1 MGGGLNLN
9 IDWAQHR
16 WAIFYC
22 LVATIGALC
31 YGYDTIYYTGIQG
44 MKYFARD
51 YGTLDADGTYSLG
64 TTFLSVSA
72 SIIYVGEFVGALIA
86 APIND
91 KFGRK
96 AVFASAAISIIIG
109 AIVQVCAYSIEGV
122 FYVGRIFVGLGV
134 GQFTATC
141 LVYVADVAPSPIR
154 GPALMMFQF
163 MQSIAQFVGACVNQG
178 TETIDGKAQYQ
189 LPMGLLTAL
198 PLTMLVLLIFTPE
211 SPVWFMSKD
220 RRDDARKALIK
231 INRSTTAYDPET
243 DLKIIDDQI
252 ALDRELAAGSSW
264 ISLIT
269 DPIERRK
276 LIYACG
282 VMFAQQINGIQF
294 WYTYGV
300 VFAQS
305 IGVGEPFTINTII
318 YVVQILTV
326 GCSVIFGNKVNR
338 RTNLLVC
345 TTGMFISLIAVGG
358 LGVTKD
364 SEGNFSRGI
373 GIGIVVFAYFNIVF
387 YNFSIGTL
395 SYTIASEMAVG
406 RNRNKITSCAL
417 GTFFFTVWLMVFTSP
432 YLYYDAEL
440 GPMVGFVYAG
450 TTLITL
456 AYSWFCVGET
466 TGRTNAELERFFIEG
481 IPVRKWKTHVF
492 EPLPSTEQRG
502 EEDLEDDEVA
512 LEKDRKM
519 GVAAQVEEKV

>member
-1 MGGGLNLN
+1 
-9 IDWAQHR
+9 
-16 WAIFYC
+16 
-22 LVATIGALC
+22 
-31 YGYDTIYYTGIQG
+31 

-282 VMFAQQINGIQF
+282 VMFAQQVRF
-294 WYTYGV
+294 
-300 VFAQS
+300 
-305 IGVGEPFTINTII
+305 
-318 YVVQILTV
+318 L
-326 GCSVIFGNKVNR
+326 
-338 RTNLLVC
+338 
-345 TTGMFISLIAVGG
+345 
-358 LGVTKD
+358 
-364 SEGNFSRGI
+364 
-373 GIGIVVFAYFNIVF
+373 
-387 YNFSIGTL
+387 
-395 SYTIASEMAVG
+395 
-406 RNRNKITSCAL
+406 
-417 GTFFFTVWLMVFTSP
+417 FFFLTQKKTRQVHPHPTQK
-432 YLYYDAEL
+432 
-440 GPMVGFVYAG
+440 
-450 TTLITL
+450 
-456 AYSWFCVGET
+456 
-466 TGRTNAELERFFIEG
+466 N
-481 IPVRKWKTHVF
+481 IPN
-492 EPLPSTEQRG
+492 
-502 EEDLEDDEVA
+502 
-512 LEKDRKM
+512 
-519 GVAAQVEEKV
+519 

>member
-1 MGGGLNLN
+1 
-9 IDWAQHR
+9 
-16 WAIFYC
+16 
-22 LVATIGALC
+22 
-31 YGYDTIYYTGIQG
+31 

-96 AVFASAAISIIIG
+96 AVFASAAICIIIG

-282 VMFAQQINGIQF
+282 VMFAQQVRF
-294 WYTYGV
+294 LLLPLLLDTKKKTT
-300 VFAQS
+300 S
-305 IGVGEPFTINTII
+305 
-318 YVVQILTV
+318 
-326 GCSVIFGNKVNR
+326 NK
-338 RTNLLVC
+338 
-345 TTGMFISLIAVGG
+345 
-358 LGVTKD
+358 K
-364 SEGNFSRGI
+364 
-373 GIGIVVFAYFNIVF
+373 NIP
-387 YNFSIGTL
+387 N
-395 SYTIASEMAVG
+395 
-406 RNRNKITSCAL
+406 
-417 GTFFFTVWLMVFTSP
+417 
-432 YLYYDAEL
+432 
-440 GPMVGFVYAG
+440 
-450 TTLITL
+450 
-456 AYSWFCVGET
+456 
-466 TGRTNAELERFFIEG
+466 
-481 IPVRKWKTHVF
+481 
-492 EPLPSTEQRG
+492 
-502 EEDLEDDEVA
+502 
-512 LEKDRKM
+512 
-519 GVAAQVEEKV
+519 

>member
-1 MGGGLNLN
+1 MGGLNLN
-9 IDWAQHR
+9 IDWKSHR
-16 WAIFYC
+16 WAVFYC

-44 MKYFARD
+44 MQYFARD
-51 YGTLDADGTYSLG
+51 YGEQQPDGTYELG

-96 AVFASAAISIIIG
+96 AVFATASVCIILG
-109 AIVQVCAYSIEGV
+109 AIIQVCAYSIEGV

-141 LVYVADVAPSPIR
+141 LVYVADVAPSAIR

-163 MQSIAQFVGACVNQG
+163 MQSISQFVGACVNQG

-189 LPMGLLTAL
+189 LPMSLLTVL

-211 SPVWFMSKD
+211 SPVWFMSKG
-220 RRDDARKALIK
+220 RREDARKALIK
-231 INRSTTAYDPET
+231 INRSKADYTPDA
-243 DLKIIDDQI
+243 DLKAIDDQI
-252 ALDRELAAGSSW
+252 AADAEMAAESSW
-264 ISLIT
+264 ASLLL
-269 DPIERRK
+269 DPVERRK

-318 YVVQILTV
+318 YVVQIITV
-326 GCSVIFGNKVNR
+326 GCSVIFGNKINR

-345 TTGMFISLIAVGG
+345 TIGMLVSLVAVGG
-358 LGVTKD
+358 LGTTKD
-364 SEGNFSRGI
+364 ANGDFSRGI

-417 GTFFFTVWLMVFTSP
+417 GTFFFTVWMMVFTSP
-432 YLYYDAEL
+432 YMYYDAEL

-450 TTLITL
+450 TTLFTL

-466 TGRTNAELERFFIEG
+466 TGRTNAQLERFFQER
-481 IPVRKWKTHVF
+481 IPCRQWESHVF
-492 EPLPSTEQRG
+492 E
-502 EEDLEDDEVA
+502 DEYESDA
-512 LEKDRKM
+512 ASEKDRKD
-519 GVAAQVEEKV
+519 VVTSQVEEKA

>member
-31 YGYDTIYYTGIQG
+31 YGYDVSFLSLFLFLHAVVCQILSSLPLSLPWQLLLPLLLETDKDQKTIYYTGIQG

-282 VMFAQQINGIQF
+282 VMFAQQ
-294 WYTYGV
+294 V
-300 VFAQS
+300 
-305 IGVGEPFTINTII
+305 
-318 YVVQILTV
+318 
-326 GCSVIFGNKVNR
+326 R
-338 RTNLLVC
+338 
-345 TTGMFISLIAVGG
+345 SL
-358 LGVTKD
+358 
-364 SEGNFSRGI
+364 
-373 GIGIVVFAYFNIVF
+373 
-387 YNFSIGTL
+387 
-395 SYTIASEMAVG
+395 
-406 RNRNKITSCAL
+406 
-417 GTFFFTVWLMVFTSP
+417 FFFFLTQRRQTSSSP
-432 YLYYDAEL
+432 SN
-440 GPMVGFVYAG
+440 P
-450 TTLITL
+450 
-456 AYSWFCVGET
+456 
-466 TGRTNAELERFFIEG
+466 
-481 IPVRKWKTHVF
+481 KKTSQLTSS
-492 EPLPSTEQRG
+492 LPSRSTASNSGTPTASSSRNPS
-502 EEDLEDDEVA
+502 A
-512 LEKDRKM
+512 
-519 GVAAQVEEKV
+519 

>member
-1 MGGGLNLN
+1 
-9 IDWAQHR
+9 
-16 WAIFYC
+16 
-22 LVATIGALC
+22 
-31 YGYDTIYYTGIQG
+31 

-282 VMFAQQINGIQF
+282 VMFAQQVRFLFFLFFLTQRRRQIP
-294 WYTYGV
+294 TKK
-300 VFAQS
+300 
-305 IGVGEPFTINTII
+305 TIP
-318 YVVQILTV
+318 
-326 GCSVIFGNKVNR
+326 
-338 RTNLLVC
+338 TNLLPLTPDQRHPILVHLRRRLRAIHRRRR
-345 TTGMFISLIAVGG
+345 TLHHQHNNLRRPNPHRG
-358 LGVTKD
+358 LLR
-364 SEGNFSRGI
+364 NFRQQSQPAHQPPRLHHRNVHLAHRRRRSR
-373 GIGIVVFAYFNIVF
+373 
-387 YNFSIGTL
+387 
-395 SYTIASEMAVG
+395 
-406 RNRNKITSCAL
+406 RDK
-417 GTFFFTVWLMVFTSP
+417 
-432 YLYYDAEL
+432 
-440 GPMVGFVYAG
+440 
-450 TTLITL
+450 
-456 AYSWFCVGET
+456 
-466 TGRTNAELERFFIEG
+466 RF
-481 IPVRKWKTHVF
+481 
-492 EPLPSTEQRG
+492 
-502 EEDLEDDEVA
+502 
-512 LEKDRKM
+512 
-519 GVAAQVEEKV
+519 

>member
-1 MGGGLNLN
+1 
-9 IDWAQHR
+9 
-16 WAIFYC
+16 
-22 LVATIGALC
+22 
-31 YGYDTIYYTGIQG
+31 

-282 VMFAQQINGIQF
+282 VMFAQQVRF
-294 WYTYGV
+294 
-300 VFAQS
+300 
-305 IGVGEPFTINTII
+305 PFLLLLLDT
-318 YVVQILTV
+318 
-326 GCSVIFGNKVNR
+326 R
-338 RTNLLVC
+338 RRQVPTKKNIPTNLLPLTPDQRHPILVHLRRRLRAIHRRRR
-345 TTGMFISLIAVGG
+345 TLHHQHHHLRRPNPHGRL
-358 LGVTKD
+358 LR
-364 SEGNFSRGI
+364 NFRQQSQPPHQPPRLHHRNVHLAHRRRRSR
-373 GIGIVVFAYFNIVF
+373 
-387 YNFSIGTL
+387 
-395 SYTIASEMAVG
+395 
-406 RNRNKITSCAL
+406 RNK
-417 GTFFFTVWLMVFTSP
+417 
-432 YLYYDAEL
+432 
-440 GPMVGFVYAG
+440 
-450 TTLITL
+450 
-456 AYSWFCVGET
+456 
-466 TGRTNAELERFFIEG
+466 RF
-481 IPVRKWKTHVF
+481 
-492 EPLPSTEQRG
+492 
-502 EEDLEDDEVA
+502 
-512 LEKDRKM
+512 
-519 GVAAQVEEKV
+519 

>member
-1 MGGGLNLN
+1 
-9 IDWAQHR
+9 
-16 WAIFYC
+16 
-22 LVATIGALC
+22 
-31 YGYDTIYYTGIQG
+31 

-282 VMFAQQINGIQF
+282 VMFAQQVRF
-294 WYTYGV
+294 
-300 VFAQS
+300 
-305 IGVGEPFTINTII
+305 PFLLLLPLLLDTKKKTN
-318 YVVQILTV
+318 
-326 GCSVIFGNKVNR
+326 SNKKNIP
-338 RTNLLVC
+338 TNLLPLTPDQRHPILVHLRRRLRAIHRRRR
-345 TTGMFISLIAVGG
+345 TLHHQHHH
-358 LGVTKD
+358 LRRPNPHRRLLR
-364 SEGNFSRGI
+364 NFRQQSQPPHQPPRLHHRNVHLAHRRRRSR
-373 GIGIVVFAYFNIVF
+373 
-387 YNFSIGTL
+387 
-395 SYTIASEMAVG
+395 
-406 RNRNKITSCAL
+406 RNK
-417 GTFFFTVWLMVFTSP
+417 
-432 YLYYDAEL
+432 
-440 GPMVGFVYAG
+440 
-450 TTLITL
+450 
-456 AYSWFCVGET
+456 
-466 TGRTNAELERFFIEG
+466 RF
-481 IPVRKWKTHVF
+481 
-492 EPLPSTEQRG
+492 
-502 EEDLEDDEVA
+502 
-512 LEKDRKM
+512 
-519 GVAAQVEEKV
+519 

>member
-31 YGYDTIYYTGIQG
+31 YGYDVSFLSLSLLPFLHTVVCQILSPAFLLLLLLETDKDQKTIYYTGIQG

-96 AVFASAAISIIIG
+96 AVFASAAICIIIG

-282 VMFAQQINGIQF
+282 VMFAQQVRF
-294 WYTYGV
+294 
-300 VFAQS
+300 
-305 IGVGEPFTINTII
+305 PFLLLLLLLDTKEDKFQQKKTS
-318 YVVQILTV
+318 QLT
-326 GCSVIFGNKVNR
+326 S
-338 RTNLLVC
+338 
-345 TTGMFISLIAVGG
+345 SL
-358 LGVTKD
+358 
-364 SEGNFSRGI
+364 SRST
-373 GIGIVVFAYFNIVF
+373 ASN
-387 YNFSIGTL
+387 SGTP
-395 SYTIASEMAVG
+395 TAS
-406 RNRNKITSCAL
+406 S
-417 GTFFFTVWLMVFTSP
+417 SP
-432 YLYYDAEL
+432 
-440 GPMVGFVYAG
+440 
-450 TTLITL
+450 
-456 AYSWFCVGET
+456 
-466 TGRTNAELERFFIEG
+466 N
-481 IPVRKWKTHVF
+481 
-492 EPLPSTEQRG
+492 PS
-502 EEDLEDDEVA
+502 A
-512 LEKDRKM
+512 
-519 GVAAQVEEKV
+519 

>member
-31 YGYDTIYYTGIQG
+31 YGYDVSFLSLLPFLHTVVCRILSSLPLSLPWQLLLLLLLETDKDQKTIYYTGIQG

-282 VMFAQQINGIQF
+282 VMFAQQVRF
-294 WYTYGV
+294 
-300 VFAQS
+300 
-305 IGVGEPFTINTII
+305 
-318 YVVQILTV
+318 L
-326 GCSVIFGNKVNR
+326 
-338 RTNLLVC
+338 
-345 TTGMFISLIAVGG
+345 
-358 LGVTKD
+358 
-364 SEGNFSRGI
+364 
-373 GIGIVVFAYFNIVF
+373 
-387 YNFSIGTL
+387 
-395 SYTIASEMAVG
+395 
-406 RNRNKITSCAL
+406 
-417 GTFFFTVWLMVFTSP
+417 FFFLTQKKTRQVHPHPTQK
-432 YLYYDAEL
+432 
-440 GPMVGFVYAG
+440 
-450 TTLITL
+450 
-456 AYSWFCVGET
+456 
-466 TGRTNAELERFFIEG
+466 N
-481 IPVRKWKTHVF
+481 IPN
-492 EPLPSTEQRG
+492 
-502 EEDLEDDEVA
+502 
-512 LEKDRKM
+512 
-519 GVAAQVEEKV
+519 

>member
-31 YGYDTIYYTGIQG
+31 YGYDVSFLSLSLPFLHTVVCQILSSASLPPLLLETDKDQKTIYYTGIQG

-282 VMFAQQINGIQF
+282 VMFAQQVRF
-294 WYTYGV
+294 
-300 VFAQS
+300 
-305 IGVGEPFTINTII
+305 PFLPLLLDDTKKKTSSNKTTSK
-318 YVVQILTV
+318 LT
-326 GCSVIFGNKVNR
+326 S
-338 RTNLLVC
+338 
-345 TTGMFISLIAVGG
+345 
-358 LGVTKD
+358 
-364 SEGNFSRGI
+364 SRST
-373 GIGIVVFAYFNIVF
+373 ASN
-387 YNFSIGTL
+387 SGTP
-395 SYTIASEMAVG
+395 TASSS
-406 RNRNKITSCAL
+406 RNPSASANPS
-417 GTFFFTVWLMVFTSP
+417 
-432 YLYYDAEL
+432 
-440 GPMVGFVYAG
+440 
-450 TTLITL
+450 
-456 AYSWFCVGET
+456 
-466 TGRTNAELERFFIEG
+466 
-481 IPVRKWKTHVF
+481 
-492 EPLPSTEQRG
+492 PSTQ
-502 EEDLEDDEVA
+502 
-512 LEKDRKM
+512 
-519 GVAAQVEEKV
+519 

>member
-1 MGGGLNLN
+1 
-9 IDWAQHR
+9 
-16 WAIFYC
+16 
-22 LVATIGALC
+22 
-31 YGYDTIYYTGIQG
+31 

-282 VMFAQQINGIQF
+282 VMFAQQVRF
-294 WYTYGV
+294 L
-300 VFAQS
+300 F
-305 IGVGEPFTINTII
+305 FFFFLFF
-318 YVVQILTV
+318 LTQKKT
-326 GCSVIFGNKVNR
+326 SPNKNIP
-338 RTNLLVC
+338 TNLLPLTPDQRHPILVHLRRRLRAIHRRRR
-345 TTGMFISLIAVGG
+345 TLHHQHNN
-358 LGVTKD
+358 LRRPNPHRRLLR
-364 SEGNFSRGI
+364 NFRQQSQPPHKPPRLHHRNVHLAHRRRRSR
-373 GIGIVVFAYFNIVF
+373 
-387 YNFSIGTL
+387 
-395 SYTIASEMAVG
+395 
-406 RNRNKITSCAL
+406 RNK
-417 GTFFFTVWLMVFTSP
+417 
-432 YLYYDAEL
+432 
-440 GPMVGFVYAG
+440 
-450 TTLITL
+450 
-456 AYSWFCVGET
+456 
-466 TGRTNAELERFFIEG
+466 RF
-481 IPVRKWKTHVF
+481 
-492 EPLPSTEQRG
+492 
-502 EEDLEDDEVA
+502 
-512 LEKDRKM
+512 
-519 GVAAQVEEKV
+519 